1 MQLAT
6 RDQRVR
12 LPKPDQTEQLFGAE
26 VVVRLARDAGG
37 PDAKIPS
44 FGDGLRCAVKAYLQ
58 DARRLDAGEIRDAI
72 EGLSRAIEGALK
84 EVAAVGQVE
93 TAQHHGA
100 VEKAVDAL
108 AALPTEARA
117 LLDRLASA
125 TGDNIPEP
133 SDLRDSQQQYQALVS
148 LYGLCGRRVEIVPGR
163 NRPGGKQSKPT
174 VKNVVVSPPVKR
186 RHPPNTSELI
196 LCASLGFLYE
206 KFTGR
211 FPERFPFKGIRPAD
225 HGPFVRLV
233 QGTLDHIGIGGSADD
248 LVRVY
253 LSGKTKIRRGR
264 LSRINTPPK

>member
-1 MQLAT
+1 MGT
-6 RDQRVR
+6 RYQRAR

-26 VVVRLARDAGG
+26 VVARLACDAGV
-37 PDAKIPS
+37 PETKIPS
-44 FGDGLRCAVKAYLQ
+44 FGDGLRCAVKAYLR
-58 DARRLDAGEIRDAI
+58 DARRLDAGKIRDAI
-72 EGLSRAIEGALK
+72 GGLSRAVEGALHAVEGALK
-84 EVAAVGQVE
+84 ERP
-93 TAQHHGA
+93 GA

-108 AALPTEARA
+108 AALPTAARA
-117 LLDRLASA
+117 LLARLAAA
-125 TGDNIPEP
+125 TGDRIPEP

-196 LCASLGFLYE
+196 LCAPLGFLYE
-206 KFTGR
+206 KSTGR

-253 LSGKTKIRRGR
+253 LSGKLQTQRGR
-264 LSRINTPPK
+264 LSRINTPP